1 MPYPSIQD
9 EQITGLTGICRLINK
24 VFLKLIHLY
33 RAVNL
38 PFLPGLEKSRWRRFL
53 NGLIAGHPDR
63 LRVPERQ
70 ACLDH
75 ADPNPSRWYSF
86 SNIGYGFS
94 YTCEA
99 ESCGRTIRAGSRIK
113 EFSEFQMR
121 SVAFP
126 DGLVMVFAGF
136 MPCPTVNGEGKEGEA
151 VIAQVNQVHDRKWH
165 QPRISWAVAA
175 DEYDRWRLP
184 PGFRL
189 ILHRGSDQRRM
200 SRCMKSPT
208 FIYQNCMENPSP
220 RGLPENRLTSKTF
233 NLSCVKPEPVCGV
246 PLAKR
251 IHIMLELFHFER
263 ESLVPCEK

>member
-1 MPYPSIQD
+1 MLIPIHPSGIPLVTLGMVFHTLVRPNLAGERSGQD
-9 EQITGLTGICRLINK
+9 C
-24 VFLKLIHLY
+24 
-33 RAVNL
+33 A
-38 PFLPGLEKSRWRRFL
+38 SM
-53 NGLIAGHPDR
+53 
-63 LRVPERQ
+63 
-70 ACLDH
+70 
-75 ADPNPSRWYSF
+75 
-86 SNIGYGFS
+86 
-94 YTCEA
+94 
-99 ESCGRTIRAGSRIK
+99 
-113 EFSEFQMR
+113 EFSISNDIGRFSRRPRYDFLQVLCHVLRLTAREWR
-121 SVAFP
+121 
-126 DGLVMVFAGF
+126 
-136 MPCPTVNGEGKEGEA
+136 EEA

-220 RGLPENRLTSKTF
+220 RGLPESRLTSKTF

-251 IHIMLELFHFER
+251 FHIMLELFRFER